1 MKSPIRPSVGG
12 RGLLFDVAMAGA
24 GDLWRIGYLVV
35 YPRAKKGL
43 KMEELAAVFHSFDS
57 ADFSAKAIQTK
68 PKLPCSAIKSI
79 VPLIASVV

>member
-12 RGLLFDVAMAGA
+12 RGLLFDVAMAAA

-43 KMEELAAVFHSFDS
+43 KMEELAVVFHSFDS
-57 ADFSAKAIQTK
+57 ADS
-68 PKLPCSAIKSI
+68 SI
-79 VPLIASVV
+79 